1 MKCRAVAPKIID
13 LLQLLT
19 LFLHWK
25 QDAFYLSYSFMRYFY
40 YWLESSFAGG
50 CLGQSNEILQTSD
63 TSENSLI
70 DMTLLRSSDG
80 NGDASNVTMKDGW

>member
-1 MKCRAVAPKIID
+1 
-13 LLQLLT
+13 
-19 LFLHWK
+19 
-25 QDAFYLSYSFMRYFY
+25 MRYFY

-80 NGDASNVTMKDGW
+80 NGDASNVTMKDGWELLIIIVMLILLLNF